1 MNSITNI
8 CVYCGA
14 SLGSRPVYQ
23 QMAEALGAE
32 MVRRGIGLIY
42 GGGSVGLMGTIAR
55 TVHEQG
61 GKVTGIIPS
70 ALKTKEITSQVFGEL
85 ITVTTM
91 HERKAMMARMAD
103 GFIAMP
109 GGFGT
114 LDELF
119 EAITWGQLGIHAKPV
134 GLLNV
139 NHYFDPLLQWVEQAL
154 SEGFVRAH
162 HRNLIVV
169 AEEPALLIDQMNGY
183 EPPAGLVQWLD
194 WNKA

>member
-1 MNSITNI
+1 MNPLTNI

-14 SLGSRPVYQ
+14 SLGNRPIYQ
-23 QMAEALGAE
+23 QMAQALADE
-32 MVRRGIGLIY
+32 MARRGIGLVY
-42 GGGSVGLMGTIAR
+42 GGGSVGLMGTIAHA
-55 TVHEQG
+55 VHEKG
-61 GKVTGIIPS
+61 GKVTGIIPN
-70 ALKTKEITSQVFGEL
+70 ALKMKEIVGEVFYEL
-85 ITVTTM
+85 IAVNTM
-91 HERKAMMARMAD
+91 HERKAMMAHLAD

-154 SEGFVRAH
+154 TEGFVRPH

-169 AEEPALLIDQMNGY
+169 AEEPALLIDKMNEY